1 MFCIGKE
8 VKDSDITFFSGIN
21 ENFFALVIQN
31 TSLEAIKENTFNSS
45 FERIFIEN
53 NSDLYAI
60 DPDSFKQSNAKYLV
74 IRNNPKLN
82 QKEIFGLT
90 KALSSVERIEF
101 ERNNLLEIPKHA
113 FSNNVE
119 LKYIFLQANNIDS
132 IIADTFGLLP
142 NLSQIVL
149 DHNKLK
155 EINGLQFMNTTEERE
170 ISVFL
175 NNNLTQ
181 FSFKGDEKD
190 YQKQE
195 NVRVKLFLENNKF
208 EKVPQYWK
216 CF

>member
-119 LKYIFLQANNIDS
+119 LKYIFL
-132 IIADTFGLLP
+132 
-142 NLSQIVL
+142 
-149 DHNKLK
+149 
-155 EINGLQFMNTTEERE
+155 
-170 ISVFL
+170 
-175 NNNLTQ
+175 
-181 FSFKGDEKD
+181 
-190 YQKQE
+190 
-195 NVRVKLFLENNKF
+195 
-208 EKVPQYWK
+208 
-216 CF
+216 